1 MTPSTSPTIYRVR
14 RPDTGQIGEVEE
26 HNLDYAIDLG
36 GEVVDDLLQNEPVNQ
51 SADIAP
57 QSTEQN
63 QSIQTQDSMSQR
75 QPISNPEPTQQ
86 PERMYKV
93 KRPDT
98 GQIGEVSESNLE
110 KAKKMGGIVVDKD
123 GNEPPQPET
132 NSQEELSYGDRALQF
147 GRGVANIPAFGAD
160 LVNNYVAAPAL
171 NLVGGATELAAK
183 GAGLVSSDAED
194 ALNTAAEKV
203 YGARDFYNASNV
215 TGDVADKANEL
226 AGKDI
231 TPKDTTGK
239 ILNAAGEFSV
249 PLGNIAK
256 GAKTGR
262 EMLSAIGKHL
272 GISGSGAIALEGTK
286 DSRFTNEGTAGR
298 VVEDFLATLGGMA
311 LGDKGIS
318 AAKKKIVDNSER
330 ILDKLINKSEPPSNK
345 VTPAEDIGLLKKGAA
360 KALSLGANPKTD
372 IISAARSEGIDLPFE
387 IALNGRVQSFLA
399 NTGLKSLFVSKA
411 YNNVIENADKEMI
424 NAVKRKLNEIN
435 PMVLDGELSSI
446 QAKEFLKTEK
456 KSLSK
461 EAEKLYNHSD
471 SFLKETDAAK
481 PINAFKEA
489 EAILP
494 KVSAASPSDQMQFVS
509 KNISRIG
516 KDWGW
521 LPDLSKYEDSPELI
535 KKIKESW
542 GMGDKIKEIPAS
554 QIAVEISALKQSM
567 RNKGAIHGVETL
579 LNRFI
584 DALETDM
591 NSVANKQFVD
601 SRKVANTFFRQEI
614 GERMRT
620 DIATSLL
627 KGEIPKDA
635 FIYMSSAP
643 KVRQLQKI
651 MGKSKAAHE
660 VITSLKRAKLEQEFA
675 SNIIDSSGT
684 ISYANFS
691 NMFNKRPEKQS
702 LLKELLGDQ
711 YKGMKKLA
719 DVSQE
724 FVKSGKLFGN
734 PSKTTLSARDLG
746 GIKDVLSVL
755 GNTAATLGVGTAL
768 HGVSPAALLE
778 PGAVWALSHVASD
791 RKIINAAIKYAKA
804 SQKNN
809 HKEKEVLGNRLS
821 KMATKFL
828 KHQWDDVQK
837 YPQSSYVFSKK
848 ARDDMQ
854 KEKSMDV
861 NNEKET
867 PIK

>member
-1 MTPSTSPTIYRVR
+1 MEPSGKHYIKDSKGGIYE
-14 RPDTGQIGEVEE
+14 IEE
-26 HNLDYAIDLG
+26 
-36 GEVVDDLLQNEPVNQ
+36 E
-51 SADIAP
+51 
-57 QSTEQN
+57 
-63 QSIQTQDSMSQR
+63 
-75 QPISNPEPTQQ
+75 
-86 PERMYKV
+86 
-93 KRPDT
+93 
-98 GQIGEVSESNLE
+98 NLE
-110 KAKKMGGIVVDKD
+110 KALAVDDDYEYLYDYKPQDVNNAIESQQTPTPELTANPQEPMQPQAQAQPSETPPQGNVFMKDQMGGIFEIPQDKVEEATKAGGVIVDKD
-123 GNEPPQPET
+123 GNEPQQPQPSSE
-132 NSQEELSYGDRALQF
+132 EELSYGDRALQF

-183 GAGLVSSDAED
+183 GAGLVSPGAEQ

-203 YGARDFYNASNV
+203 YGARDFYNESNV
-215 TGDVADKANEL
+215 LGDVSNKANEL

-249 PLGNIAK
+249 PLGNVAK

-262 EMLSAIGKHL
+262 EVLSAIGRHL
-272 GISGSGAIALEGTK
+272 GVAGSGAVALEGTK
-286 DSRFTNEGTAGR
+286 DSRFTNDGTAGR
-298 VVEDFLATLGGMA
+298 VVEDFLTTLSGMVV
-311 LGDKGIS
+311 GDKGLS
-318 AAKKKIVDNSER
+318 LAKKKIVDNSEK
-330 ILDKLINKSEPPSNK
+330 ILGKLLNKSEQPINK
-345 VTPAEDIGLLKKGAA
+345 VSSTEDIGLLKKGAA

-372 IISAARSEGIDLPFE
+372 IISSARAEGVELPFE

-399 NTGLKSLFVSKA
+399 NTGLKSLFVSKN

-435 PMVLDGELSSI
+435 PLALDGELSSI

-456 KSLSK
+456 NSLSK
-461 EAEKLYNHSD
+461 EADKLYD
-471 SFLKETDAAK
+471 IQRSFLKDTDAAK
-481 PINAFKEA
+481 PSNAFKAANE
-489 EAILP
+489 ILP
-494 KVSAASPSDQMQFVS
+494 EVTASAPSKGMQFVAT
-509 KNISRIG
+509 KISRIG

-535 KKIKESW
+535 KKINEAW
-542 GMGDKIKEIPAS
+542 GKGSNIP
-554 QIAVEISALKQSM
+554 EISAKMIDTELKALKQNM
-567 RNKGAIHGVETL
+567 RDKDVIHGVETL
-579 LNRFI
+579 LNKFI
-584 DALETDM
+584 DALEKDIS
-591 NSVANKQFVD
+591 SVGNKEFIEA
-601 SRKVANTFFRQEI
+601 RKTANTFFRKEI

-691 NMFNKRPEKQS
+691 NMFNKRPEKQA

-711 YKGMKKLA
+711 YEGMKKLA

-768 HGVSPAALLE
+768 HGVSPAALIE
-778 PGAVWALSHVASD
+778 PGAIWALSRVASD

-809 HKEKEVLGNRLS
+809 PKEKEVLGNRLS
-821 KMATKFL
+821 KMASKFL